1 MRNCANKRKWYQPSY
16 NMEYYQQETQA
27 GRHVGIPHE
36 KAEKHASFFI
46 ISSLNLWLS
55 NEIRNAVWAKRV
67 HWVIEKTCVRAFEL
81 RTPTFLSDS
90 SFFREERWMEKVSI
104 KKGITGQPVIL
115 FFVKTRKPNWRWLL
129 LGRSDWCSDSTVR
142 RWDEARCWCYTEYLR
157 QGWSLLL
164 FRYQPWL
171 CCYRS

>member
-1 MRNCANKRKWYQPSY
+1 MKTSFHRLLTNLSNPHKFVPPCLILENKALMCNCANKRKWYQPSY

-81 RTPTFLSDS
+81 RTPTFLSGS
-90 SFFREERWMEKVSI
+90 SFFREERWAI
-104 KKGITGQPVIL
+104 II
-115 FFVKTRKPNWRWLL
+115 
-129 LGRSDWCSDSTVR
+129 RSDWTFTWESSINNSNIKKLPLSKR
-142 RWDEARCWCYTEYLR
+142 NWKEGAFFL
-157 QGWSLLL
+157 
-164 FRYQPWL
+164 YQNVKRL
-171 CCYRS
+171 

>member
-81 RTPTFLSDS
+81 RTPTFLSGS
-90 SFFREERWMEKVSI
+90 SFFREERWAINYLQQI
-104 KKGITGQPVIL
+104 KIL
-115 FFVKTRKPNWRWLL
+115 YKIYNKHMDRIKEIKQIFPDRTTYKATFTII
-129 LGRSDWCSDSTVR
+129 
-142 RWDEARCWCYTEYLR
+142 
-157 QGWSLLL
+157 
-164 FRYQPWL
+164 
-171 CCYRS
+171 

>member
-67 HWVIEKTCVRAFEL
+67 HWVIEIMS
-81 RTPTFLSDS
+81 LSHPS
-90 SFFREERWMEKVSI
+90 PVG
-104 KKGITGQPVIL
+104 KG
-115 FFVKTRKPNWRWLL
+115 
-129 LGRSDWCSDSTVR
+129 
-142 RWDEARCWCYTEYLR
+142 
-157 QGWSLLL
+157 
-164 FRYQPWL
+164 
-171 CCYRS
+171 